1 MESTKIEENYSS
13 TLSRILVIKQ
23 SKICLY
29 NRILANNLPIR
40 LPMAFK
46 TAVLQLCILKRDET
60 LIYEADFSSIHM
72 VKVCQIVKNS
82 IF

>member
-1 MESTKIEENYSS
+1 MEENYNS
-13 TLSRILVIKQ
+13 TLSFILVIKQ
-23 SKICLY
+23 IKICL
-29 NRILANNLPIR
+29 NIRTLANNLPIR

-60 LIYEADFSSIHM
+60 LISEADFSSIHM